1 MNGSI
6 QGQNSPENSS
16 QTNLSLAEQSAVVER
31 IQESQKSL
39 LKVISKIRAS
49 LELDTIFKVA
59 AIEVRQLLNADR
71 VGVFRFYP
79 DSGYDDGE
87 FVSEDVLPGYDSAL
101 AAKVHDHCFGDR
113 YAIHY
118 AEGRIQAV
126 ADIYN
131 AGLSDCHIQVLSQF
145 QIKANLIVPL
155 RQGNNL
161 WGLLCIHQCST
172 ARDWKLDEIEF
183 VSQIAEQL
191 GIAIQ
196 QAELLAQVMQQ
207 SEELSRA
214 LRELQQTQ
222 THLIQTEK
230 MSSLGQLVAGVAH
243 EINNPVNFIYGNLNH
258 ATDYIQDLLGLL
270 GLYRK
275 YYPHPVAEIR
285 DRCEEVDLDFLTDD
299 LPKILSSMKTG
310 ADRIRQ
316 IVLSLRSFS
325 RFDQADMKA
334 VDIHEGIDSTL
345 MILQHRLRART
356 DDIGIEVI
364 KEYGTL
370 PPVHCLA
377 GQLNQVFMNLLSNAI
392 DALQEAGASSNCPGQ
407 IRIRTMLKSD
417 PERPHAVIRVSD
429 NGPGIPVEI
438 QERIFDPFFTTKPV
452 GQGTGLGLS
461 ISYQIVT
468 ERHGGSL
475 RCRSEVGKGTE
486 FWIEIPLQQAE
497 SIPAVL
503 SRSGN

>member
-16 QTNLSLAEQSAVVER
+16 QTNLSLAEQNIIVGR

-87 FVSEDVLPGYDSAL
+87 FVSEDVLPEYNSAL
-101 AAKVHDHCFGDR
+101 AAKIHDHCFGDR

-155 RQGNNL
+155 RQGKTL

-172 ARDWKLDEIEF
+172 ARHWHSDEVEF

-207 SEELSRA
+207 SEELSQT

-258 ATDYIQDLLGLL
+258 ATDYIQDLLELL

-275 YYPHPVAEIR
+275 HYPHPVAEIR

-392 DALQEAGASSNCPGQ
+392 DALQEGGVNSARPGQ
-407 IRIRTMLKSD
+407 IRIRTTLNSD
-417 PERPHAVIRVSD
+417 PERPHAVIQISD
-429 NGPGIPVEI
+429 NGPGIPAEI

-468 ERHGGSL
+468 DRHGGSL
-475 RCRSEVGKGTE
+475 RCCSEVGKGTE

-503 SRSGN
+503 SRSGS